1 MKNYKWTAVGLAIAV
16 LMLAAALS
24 FDLDF
29 FESFCRWLI
38 RYERFELDEFL
49 FPIVIVLVFL
59 VIDLVRYKRARE
71 IQEAREDI
79 YKAMVQASD
88 HVLKNCLN
96 QMLILRYAAEETPG
110 FDPKAL
116 KSFDA
121 IVEQAVSQLE
131 ALGEIEDV
139 DTEAI
144 GKSLNIKIFK

>member
-38 RYERFELDEFL
+38 RYERFELDEFV
-49 FPIVIVLVFL
+49 FPLMIVLGFL
-59 VIDLVRYKRARE
+59 LVDLVRYKRASKV
-71 IQEAREDI
+71 QEAREDI

-96 QMLILRYAAEETPG
+96 QMLILRYAAEETPD

-116 KSFDA
+116 KSFDT

-131 ALGEIEDV
+131 ALGEIKDV